1 MGQAGSCGNGN
12 KWLDS
17 GYILKVK
24 LVGFSAVRAGR
35 KRVKD
40 NAEVF
45 IPVSW
50 NMENTENRKP
60 RGGDNTCK

>member
-1 MGQAGSCGNGN
+1 M
-12 KWLDS
+12 
-17 GYILKVK
+17 
-24 LVGFSAVRAGR
+24 RAGR
-35 KRVKD
+35 EMRVKD

-45 IPVSW
+45 IPMSW